1 MMPPTDKA
9 TLNKENDELLFSNRT
24 QKEQNS
30 LKNLNSD
37 FSSYSSSLCPY
48 PPLSPC
54 HHHPLRCRNKLIF
67 KYAPYNLISK
77 RMSRIVSRWD
87 VSIISLQFLNMAK
100 HCSQPDPPSLVLPL
114 KGSADS
120 IGNIKVFPDWSC
132 FKAEGI
138 EVKLCIVMEVVYWCS
153 KNCKLLSY

>member
-24 QKEQNS
+24 QTEQNS

-48 PPLSPC
+48 SFLSPSLQ
-54 HHHPLRCRNKLIF
+54 HPLCCRNKLIF

-77 RMSRIVSRWD
+77 RMSRILSCCD

-100 HCSQPDPPSLVLPL
+100 HCSQQGSPRYLWLPGATFEGQCRFNREY
-114 KGSADS
+114 KG
-120 IGNIKVFPDWSC
+120 
-132 FKAEGI
+132 
-138 EVKLCIVMEVVYWCS
+138 
-153 KNCKLLSY
+153 LS